1 MPIHRHIQKNMGV
14 MFMLGPLIRTID
26 RMAMEKCINRMDH
39 CSLAIFYMARQ
50 REEELSSSKMD
61 PFIME
66 IL

>member
-1 MPIHRHIQKNMGV
+1 
-14 MFMLGPLIRTID
+14 
-26 RMAMEKCINRMDH
+26 MAMEKCINRMDH